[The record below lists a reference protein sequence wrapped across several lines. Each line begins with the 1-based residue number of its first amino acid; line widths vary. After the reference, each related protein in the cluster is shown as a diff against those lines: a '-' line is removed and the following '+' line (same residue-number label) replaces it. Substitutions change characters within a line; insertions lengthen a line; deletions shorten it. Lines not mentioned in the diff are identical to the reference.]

1 MFGLI
6 GPAAVAFLRA
16 DPAFVGKT
24 GMVAGGPNMVAI
36 QLAKALGGPVLMGIT
51 SAVAFATILAVVSG
65 LVMATASAASHDI
78 YAVLKRGERDEK
90 RELNVFRLSA
100 VAAGIVAIALAF
112 AFQQQNVAFMTAL
125 AMGVAVSANV
135 PVVLLTLY
143 WRGLTV
149 AGALTGGLFG
159 LVTSVALIVIGP
171 AVWVKV
177 LHHAAPIFPADYPA
191 LVSAPLAF
199 IVCWLAS
206 LATQPAAK
214 PATARA

>member
-1 MFGLI
+1 
-6 GPAAVAFLRA
+6 
-16 DPAFVGKT
+16 
-24 GMVAGGPNMVAI
+24 MVAGGPNMVAI
-36 QLAKALGGPVLMGIT
+36 QLAKALGGPILMGIT

-78 YAVLKRGERDEK
+78 YAVLKGSKPRDEK

-100 VAAGIVAIALAF
+100 VAAGVVAIALAF

-177 LHHAAPIFPADYPA
+177 LHHAAPIFPSDYPGL
-191 LVSAPLAF
+191 LVMPAAF
-199 IVCWLAS
+199 IVTVAVS
-206 LATQPAAK
+206 LATRSGAGQAAAQPAQ
-214 PATARA
+214 